1 MGLSF
6 EFDTFMSEKI
16 KPGFESGKIKD
27 IEEVHYRICKFL
39 NKWEKKKRG
48 KEICYGVHDSLYAI
62 RDVID
67 RLDILISVFTNGDLN
82 SFRSYNAF
90 SDVTRDVLENEVSN
104 LTGIIKDLNGHFPDQ
119 AIELENED

>member
-6 EFDTFMSEKI
+6 EFDGFMSEKI

-27 IEEVHYRICKFL
+27 IEEVHYRIHKFL
-39 NKWEKKKRG
+39 EKWEKKKRG
-48 KEICYGVHDSLYAI
+48 KETCHGVNDNLYAI
-62 RDVID
+62 RDVVD
-67 RLDILISVFTNGDLN
+67 RLDILISILTNGDLD

-90 SDVTRDVLENEVSN
+90 SDVARDVLENEVGN

-119 AIELENED
+119 AIELED